1 MTHSMFE
8 TLLQLPLFQGL
19 AHDDFTH
26 ILAKVQMNF
35 MKHKAGERIATAQT
49 PCNQLIF
56 VIKGEVQSITTAPEG
71 NYALHEFF
79 EAPCLLEAHSMFGM
93 HQLYTATY
101 TAKSEVHTVS
111 ISKQLAITHLF
122 SYEIFRMNYQNIV
135 SNRAQLLRNRLWS
148 FSQDCSC
155 EARILHFISSRCERC
170 TGEKRLKVKMEDLAR
185 LLNDTRPAI
194 SRTLNNL
201 KEKGF
206 VELKRG
212 EIIIPALE
220 SIL

>member
-1 MTHSMFE
+1 MFE

-26 ILAKVQMNF
+26 ILAKVQMHF
-35 MKHKAGERIATAQT
+35 MKHKAGEKIATAQT

-56 VIKGEVQSITTAPEG
+56 VLKGEVCSTTTAAEG
-71 NYALHEFF
+71 NYALHEYF
-79 EAPCLLEAHSMFGM
+79 EAPCLLEAHSLFGM
-93 HQLYTATY
+93 QQHYTATY

-135 SNRAQLLRNRLWS
+135 SNRAQLLRCRLWS
-148 FSQDCSC
+148 TPQDCSC
-155 EARILHFISSRCERC
+155 EGRILHFITSRCERC
-170 TGEKRLKVKMEDLAR
+170 TGEKHLKVKMEDLAH

-194 SRTLNNL
+194 SRALNNL
-201 KEKGF
+201 KEKGV

-212 EIIIPALE
+212 EIIIPAIENL
-220 SIL
+220 L